1 MLSLKNAGFAYRMGK
16 PVLEDISSR
25 LQAGRIYGLLG
36 RNGEGK
42 STLLKL
48 LQGFLRPQ
56 SGVIYYG
63 ESSLEPWQRPV
74 EILSEIFYLPEN
86 YTVPQLSLEGLALAY
101 GPFYRRFNAKR
112 LKELYTAFDVEPKR
126 PLSSLS
132 LGQQKKAIISFALA
146 SDCRLLLLDEP
157 SNGLD
162 IPSKA
167 IFRQI
172 LLEELNEDRCIVI
185 SSHQVRDFEGM
196 IDHLLLL
203 HQHRIVLDALLA
215 DLEAH
220 LSGRIE
226 DRLLEEALYSQ
237 PLAGGRIYNLILRD
251 NLGTAQEVNLDL
263 EALFTWA
270 TSEAGREVR
279 QSISEKILQKIDA

>member
-1 MLSLKNAGFAYRMGK
+1 MLNLENTSFAYRRGK
-16 PVLEDISSR
+16 PVLEKVSAQ
-25 LQAGRIYGLLG
+25 LQTGRIYGLLG

-56 SGVIYYG
+56 SGTIYYEDSG
-63 ESSLEPWQRPV
+63 LEPWQRSV
-74 EILSEIFYLPEN
+74 EILSEVFYLPEN
-86 YTVPQLSLEGLALAY
+86 YTVPQLSLEGLGLAY
-101 GPFYRRFNAKR
+101 SPFYRRFNAKR
-112 LKELYTAFDVEPKR
+112 LEELCRAFDVDPKQ

-146 SDCRLLLLDEP
+146 SDCRLLFFDEP

-172 LLEELNEDRCIVI
+172 LIEELHADRCIVI

-203 HQHRIVLDALLA
+203 HEHRIVLDALLS
-215 DLEAH
+215 DLEEH

-226 DRLLEEALYSQ
+226 DRTLEDALFSQ
-237 PLAGGRIYNLILRD
+237 PLVGGRIYNLILRKD
-251 NLGTAQEVNLDL
+251 LSAAEEVKLDL

-279 QSISEKILQKIDA
+279 QSISGKILQKIDA